1 MSARQELNSY
11 VTQLERRLQLST
23 LSRGTAITVSAALGA
38 TIVLAV
44 ALSALAFSDGSVT
57 GARLVLFVAL
67 ALAAVFGLG
76 IPFSRLTRARAARK
90 AEEIFPGFQQRLET
104 FVDKEGDEPFLELLA
119 ADALDVARTVS
130 PETVAPNTSLMAWL
144 GVGVASLAVLI
155 WLVAAKPGFL
165 GYGANLLWTGAHTGV
180 APLTELQVSPGDAT
194 VRRNTDQ
201 LITAQMPGLLT
212 PQIVLYARYQ
222 SAAKWE
228 QVAMQPRSGASGY
241 QFVLTGVPENVEYYV
256 EAGPRRS
263 RHFNIRVVDLPL
275 IKQIKVTYRYPSW
288 TGLKDTS
295 EDSGGDLRALEGTRA
310 DLEVVTDR
318 PLTDGLLVLD
328 GGKEVRLSG
337 GAGNHYQGAV
347 PIEQDGAYHVAALD
361 QGQAVRLSE
370 DYFIEARKASP
381 PEVSI
386 ARPGGDYR
394 ASAIE
399 EVTVGVKA
407 QDEFGLKDLD
417 LHYSVNGGPE
427 NTVRLLKQPGDK
439 QASGSSVLALENF
452 KLVPGDLVSVYASA
466 KDARSESHTDMM
478 FIQVDP
484 FEREFSQSQQ
494 AGGGGGG
501 GGGGGQRNDPSE
513 ISRREKEMI
522 AATFKQQS
530 DKKATAKQ
538 AAETAKFL
546 SEAQSTLRNQSLS
559 LSGRLEARDLTQKNR
574 EFSVFQQE
582 MTAAAEAMTPAAT
595 RLQQQKWQDAVP
607 EEQKA
612 LQHLLRAEATFRKI
626 EVAFGAGGGGGGGA
640 GRDLASLF
648 DLELD
653 TEKNQYETQQSASSA
668 DQRAQDI
675 NEALKKLDE
684 LAHRQEQLAAQQRN
698 KSAQGFEQRW
708 QQEMLQREAEQ
719 LQHQVEQLAQARQN
733 GSQGSQGSQSSQG
746 SQGAQGQSSA
756 DARGRASQQAAQ
768 QALDRLRQAQE
779 EMRRAASDPRAASDA
794 RLAAERLREASSLL
808 GGMQSQVATGRLGS
822 ISKEADRLAAEEKN
836 EADRVSKL
844 KERAAGSST
853 ARDIQQLANDRQR
866 LADDLSNLQQ
876 DMRNAARELD
886 AGQRAASGKL
896 REALEGLDESDL
908 ETRLQRTAD
917 WLRSGIDPNGNGT
930 ETQIASSLQ
939 RLSDQMR
946 QAQQALVAGGQPQ
959 AGTNTAESALNNVE
973 RLRRQI
979 EALSGRDAG
988 QRNRGQQGQ
997 DGQNQGR
1004 ENYQTGS
1011 LSRNGQSGQQG
1022 VQDAQNGRG
1031 VDGSAAAG
1039 GDTRQTGAG
1048 RQTGT
1053 LYGNFDTGDNARPG
1067 TPRGAPA
1074 QQTPAIDTQQ
1084 AIQQGLNEL
1093 TQLGRNVANDPEMQR
1108 QIQELITAMEHLDLR
1123 RFPGNPAMVEELHQ
1137 RLLSG
1142 VDTLELQ
1149 LRRNLDDKRPGQI
1162 RGADSLAVPPG
1173 YKDAVA
1179 DYFRRLSTSTP
1190 AKDREKQQ

>member
-1 MSARQELNSY
+1 
-11 VTQLERRLQLST
+11 
-23 LSRGTAITVSAALGA
+23 
-38 TIVLAV
+38 
-44 ALSALAFSDGSVT
+44 
-57 GARLVLFVAL
+57 
-67 ALAAVFGLG
+67 
-76 IPFSRLTRARAARK
+76 
-90 AEEIFPGFQQRLET
+90 
-104 FVDKEGDEPFLELLA
+104 
-119 ADALDVARTVS
+119 
-130 PETVAPNTSLMAWL
+130 
-144 GVGVASLAVLI
+144 
-155 WLVAAKPGFL
+155 
-165 GYGANLLWTGAHTGV
+165 
-180 APLTELQVSPGDAT
+180 
-194 VRRNTDQ
+194 
-201 LITAQMPGLLT
+201 
-212 PQIVLYARYQ
+212 
-222 SAAKWE
+222 
-228 QVAMQPRSGASGY
+228 
-241 QFVLTGVPENVEYYV
+241 
-256 EAGPRRS
+256 
-263 RHFNIRVVDLPL
+263 
-275 IKQIKVTYRYPSW
+275 
-288 TGLKDTS
+288 
-295 EDSGGDLRALEGTRA
+295 
-310 DLEVVTDR
+310 
-318 PLTDGLLVLD
+318 
-328 GGKEVRLSG
+328 
-337 GAGNHYQGAV
+337 
-347 PIEQDGAYHVAALD
+347 
-361 QGQAVRLSE
+361 
-370 DYFIEARKASP
+370 
-381 PEVSI
+381 
-386 ARPGGDYR
+386 
-394 ASAIE
+394 
-399 EVTVGVKA
+399 
-407 QDEFGLKDLD
+407 
-417 LHYSVNGGPE
+417 
-427 NTVRLLKQPGDK
+427 
-439 QASGSSVLALENF
+439 
-452 KLVPGDLVSVYASA
+452 
-466 KDARSESHTDMM
+466 
-478 FIQVDP
+478 
-484 FEREFSQSQQ
+484 
-494 AGGGGGG
+494 
-501 GGGGGQRNDPSE
+501 
-513 ISRREKEMI
+513 
-522 AATFKQQS
+522 
-530 DKKATAKQ
+530 
-538 AAETAKFL
+538 
-546 SEAQSTLRNQSLS
+546 
-559 LSGRLEARDLTQKNR
+559 
-574 EFSVFQQE
+574 
-582 MTAAAEAMTPAAT
+582 
-595 RLQQQKWQDAVP
+595 
-607 EEQKA
+607 
-612 LQHLLRAEATFRKI
+612 
-626 EVAFGAGGGGGGGA
+626 
-640 GRDLASLF
+640 
-648 DLELD
+648 
-653 TEKNQYETQQSASSA
+653 
-668 DQRAQDI
+668 
-675 NEALKKLDE
+675 
-684 LAHRQEQLAAQQRN
+684 
-698 KSAQGFEQRW
+698 
-708 QQEMLQREAEQ
+708 
-719 LQHQVEQLAQARQN
+719 
-733 GSQGSQGSQSSQG
+733 
-746 SQGAQGQSSA
+746 
-756 DARGRASQQAAQ
+756 
-768 QALDRLRQAQE
+768 
-779 EMRRAASDPRAASDA
+779 
-794 RLAAERLREASSLL
+794 
-808 GGMQSQVATGRLGS
+808 MQSQVASGRLGS

-836 EADRVSKL
+836 EANRVSKL
-844 KERAAGSST
+844 KERAADPST

-866 LADDLSNLQQ
+866 MADDLSNLQQ